1 MIHVIIYRIMF
12 CFVFTFNSLSHC
24 EVISIW
30 TSDCVDIGPVMVSF
44 WPLLVSW
51 LFFIWEILP
60 KYHLCNSQNC
70 AFVNYGDNF
79 FGDIELILVSHLV
92 NAVDLHSIQWNSCN
106 FLSEISIMHFA
117 FPLLKINPLLL
128 TFLWVNIPLT
138 LYVSIL
144 VTHDTSDWFIVNH
157 SYYETW

>member
-1 MIHVIIYRIMF
+1 MHPLLFTSHGCFSELSIHVILAVIFFSGDHWVKKGYHVLWWHRFSNDYGDGLFVIHVIIYRIMF

-30 TSDCVDIGPVMVSF
+30 TSDCVDIAPVMVSF

-60 KYHLCNSQNC
+60 KYHLCNSQNY

-79 FGDIELILVSHLV
+79 SGDIELILVSHLV
-92 NAVDLHSIQWNSCN
+92 FPVDLHCVQCN
-106 FLSEISIMHFA
+106 
-117 FPLLKINPLLL
+117 
-128 TFLWVNIPLT
+128 
-138 LYVSIL
+138 
-144 VTHDTSDWFIVNH
+144 
-157 SYYETW
+157 